1 MCSLRLGDAA
11 FEELPVSRRLAT
23 HFSASIAPP
32 CLWAVVQFVR
42 FRHFL
47 PQLFQMTRKILTSL
61 LLLLI
66 CGSVAAEPHKQ
77 RRTAAA
83 PRAAKTQHNNPTPK
97 EPSAEE
103 TSVKEPSAKEP
114 PANELFGAAPVPLRL
129 LLVRL
134 AHTHEAALPWGGSTS
149 NQWP

>member
-1 MCSLRLGDAA
+1 MPR
-11 FEELPVSRRLAT
+11 SRNCLSAEGWAT

-32 CLWAVVQFVR
+32 CLWAVAQFAIR
-42 FRHFL
+42 FRQFL

-77 RRTAAA
+77 RRTAAT
-83 PRAAKTQHNNPTPK
+83 PRAAKTQHNNTTSK

-103 TSVKEPSAKEP
+103 TSVKEP
-114 PANELFGAAPVPLRL
+114 PANELFGAAPGPAPLTARAIGSYARGAL
-129 LLVRL
+129 LGR
-134 AHTHEAALPWGGSTS
+134 
-149 NQWP
+149 